1 MTQKPDHL
9 AVQALA
15 NAWIARNIMV
25 GPFSTDDLP
34 IYDVPIAALRKK
46 AARAGFSEQDL
57 ETVLGPLPEFM
68 ARAYADAIA
77 RWRAEQAF
85 EKGE

>member
-1 MTQKPDHL
+1 MAHGHS
-9 AVQALA
+9 
-15 NAWIARNIMV
+15 RNYTTL
-25 GPFSTDDLP
+25 TD
-34 IYDVPIAALRKK
+34 ATK